1 MIEFKVTKRTE
12 GKYTKDLSTKDFYKD
27 YCRASFNNKRI
38 PVDYAVYYKVV
49 RSFNKVLQRKVVTE
63 AGSFKMPYNLGYLG
77 ITKYEVNFDID
88 KLKNWKVNY
97 GESKKKGML
106 VYYDQPFRYKW
117 KWDKTKLKLTGKKY
131 YKFTP
136 CRDASRSIAKHIS
149 NTPGFD
155 YYELLSKKQ
164 NDS

>member
-12 GKYTKDLSTKDFYKD
+12 GKYKKDLCTKDFYKD

-38 PVDYAVYYKVV
+38 PVDYAIYYKVV
-49 RSFNKVLQRKVVTE
+49 RAFNKSLQSKIVTE

-77 ITKYEVNFDID
+77 IVKYDVDFDID
-88 KLKNWKVNY
+88 NIKGWRVNY
-97 GESKKKGML
+97 GESKKQGML

-131 YKFTP
+131 YKFQP
-136 CRDASRSIAKHIS
+136 CREASRAIPVHIKS
-149 NTPGFD
+149 TPGFD
-155 YYELLSKKQ
+155 YYSQLSRKQ
-164 NDS
+164 